1 MADVLSS
8 LDDVGQTLSEVDLT
22 SITADDF
29 RDDPAGAEDRRKSDR
44 DTLNEALS
52 GVEDMQGILDSL
64 TGTKLVPVADLKSVR
79 QKVDLSQEYL
89 LAALKQLG
97 DDTPAE
103 KG

>member
-1 MADVLSS
+1 
-8 LDDVGQTLSEVDLT
+8 
-22 SITADDF
+22 
-29 RDDPAGAEDRRKSDR
+29 
-44 DTLNEALS
+44 
-52 GVEDMQGILDSL
+52 MQGILDSL